1 MWWASRAG
9 LTNVLKLSSPWGLM
23 PVIDHKSSDF
33 AAKLQAAA
41 PKGIDVYFENVG
53 GALFDAVLP
62 LLNTGARVPVCELVS
77 QYNATGLPARPDRL
91 SWLMGQILRKRLT
104 MRGFIIFQDF
114 GHLYPEFAKA
124 MGAWLAA
131 GKMRY
136 VEEMIEGM
144 EAAPQAFIGLLRG

>member
-1 MWWASRAG
+1 
-9 LTNVLKLSSPWGLM
+9 
-23 PVIDHKSSDF
+23 
-33 AAKLQAAA
+33 
-41 PKGIDVYFENVG
+41 
-53 GALFDAVLP
+53 
-62 LLNTGARVPVCELVS
+62 
-77 QYNATGLPARPDRL
+77 
-91 SWLMGQILRKRLT
+91 MGQILRKRLT
-104 MRGFIIFQDF
+104 LCGFIIFQDF